1 MKYNVLLR
9 VNGFAAFEV
18 EANSIRQARA
28 KIESK
33 IVSGQI
39 ELTPEM
45 RDYQI
50 LRCEKTNVCKKLDN
64 E

>member
-33 IVSGQI
+33 VESGN
-39 ELTPEM
+39 LMLDAAM

-50 LRCEKTNVCKKLDN
+50 LMCERKDN
-64 E
+64 EDE

>member
-33 IVSGQI
+33 VVSGQI
-39 ELTPEM
+39 ELDPEM
-45 RDYQI
+45 REYQI
-50 LRCEKTNVCKKLDN
+50 LRCEKNVREELDDK
-64 E
+64 

>member
-9 VNGFAAFEV
+9 VKGFSEFEV
-18 EANSIRQARA
+18 EADSIRQARA

-33 IVSGQI
+33 VVSGQI

-50 LRCEKTNVCKKLDN
+50 LRCEKNVCEKLDN
-64 E
+64 G